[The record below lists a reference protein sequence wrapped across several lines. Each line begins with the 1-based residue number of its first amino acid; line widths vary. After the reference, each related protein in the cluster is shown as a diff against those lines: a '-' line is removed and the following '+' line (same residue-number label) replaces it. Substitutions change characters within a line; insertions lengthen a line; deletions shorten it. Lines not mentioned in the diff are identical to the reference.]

1 MPIASGIASVSP
13 CTTVIDSIGMPSSFW
28 TSIAQ
33 AVWCPCPCAE
43 LPVNTV
49 AAPVSSTT
57 TRAVSPPMSPAVI
70 ST

>member
-1 MPIASGIASVSP
+1 MPIASGIDVGVAVH
-13 CTTVIDSIGMPSSFW
+13 DGDRSIGMPSSFW

-33 AVWCPCPCAE
+33 AVWCPWPCAE

-57 TRAVSPPMSPAVI
+57 TRAVSPAMSPAVI